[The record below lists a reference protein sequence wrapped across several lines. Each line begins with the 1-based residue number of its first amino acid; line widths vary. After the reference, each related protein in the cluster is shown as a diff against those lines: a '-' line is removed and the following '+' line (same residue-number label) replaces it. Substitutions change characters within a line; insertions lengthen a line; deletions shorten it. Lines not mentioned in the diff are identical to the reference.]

1 MKIINPFGPALAK
14 VKVPKRIINKI
25 NLEIDKIVLSKKL
38 TKKNDYSKKC
48 FWGEPRVLLRRAFN
62 RLVQGWLLQ
71 YR

>member
-38 TKKNDYSKKC
+38 TKKTIIQKKLWDR
-48 FWGEPRVLLRRAFN
+48 FIKK
-62 RLVQGWLLQ
+62 
-71 YR
+71 